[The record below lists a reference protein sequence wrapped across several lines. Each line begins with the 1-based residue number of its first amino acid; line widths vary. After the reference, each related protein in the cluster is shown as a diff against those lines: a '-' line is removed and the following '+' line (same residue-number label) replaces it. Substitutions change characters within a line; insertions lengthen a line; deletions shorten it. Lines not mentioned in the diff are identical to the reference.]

1 MTHVHGEELLG
12 DTLQS
17 VEMEME
23 QMESEVRNEE
33 HIQDQMITIRKK

>member
-1 MTHVHGEELLG
+1 MTHVQQEELLG

-17 VEMEME
+17 GEVEME

-33 HIQDQMITIRKK
+33 HIQDQMITMRKK